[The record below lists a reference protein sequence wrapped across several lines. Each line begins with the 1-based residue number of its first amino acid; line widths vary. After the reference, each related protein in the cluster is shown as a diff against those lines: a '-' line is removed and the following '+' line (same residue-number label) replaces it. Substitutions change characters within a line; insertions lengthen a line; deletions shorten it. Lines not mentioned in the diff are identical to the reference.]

1 MFGLVGWS
9 IHLEYV
15 SQILPGVRWILP
27 LLMNAPGGVAQVA
40 GGKMAQAGGGEMFGI
55 IGIVSEI
62 DCGITQV

>member
-40 GGKMAQAGGGEMFGI
+40 GGKMAQAGGG
-55 IGIVSEI
+55 
-62 DCGITQV
+62 